1 MNRIAAAG
9 TILAL
14 VAAIFFFT
22 VVASNPF
29 PTSQLASQS
38 NVHPFVSTGSGSNI
52 GKEDSQFMWTNLGTA
67 LAGSAL
73 VIFAAAAGCL
83 AILRIEEKGETE

>member
-1 MNRIAAAG
+1 MPLNRIVAAG

-14 VAAIFFFT
+14 VAAVFFIV
-22 VVASNPF
+22 VVASSPF

-38 NVHPFVSTGSGSNI
+38 GRFVSTGPGSDV
-52 GKEDSQFMWTNLGTA
+52 GGEDSRFMWKNVDTA
-67 LAGSAL
+67 LAGQAL

-83 AILRIEEKGETE
+83 AILRVEEGSKPE

>member
-1 MNRIAAAG
+1 MSLNRIAAAG
-9 TILAL
+9 TLLAL
-14 VAAIFFFT
+14 VAAIFFIV

-38 NVHPFVSTGSGSNI
+38 YRFVSIGPGSNV
-52 GKEDSQFMWTNLGTA
+52 GKEDSQFMWTNLDTA
-67 LAGSAL
+67 VVGQAL

-83 AILRIEEKGETE
+83 AILRYDEKGESE